1 MPIVDRAPRPDDVDA
16 SLRRREGSLLDRQA
30 ALQDEAGEVL
40 TELDLRGRLAGY
52 SPVLMAGSFISGLMV
67 WRDLDVMVLGGPQL
81 SPTEVLTAV
90 AGLVVLPGMV
100 GFVYA
105 DERDARSPTGESR
118 DERYHVPMTY
128 VRPSGTWR
136 LDLTFWL
143 HDPHE
148 NVTAWHERL
157 RDSLTFQERI
167 DILEI
172 KDVWHRRPEY
182 PDEVSGFEIY
192 TAVQDHGVR
201 TPQQFEEW
209 LAVAR

>member
-52 SPVLMAGSFISGLMV
+52 RPVLMAGSFISGLMV
-67 WRDLDVMVLGGPQL
+67 WRDLDVMVLGRL

-105 DERDARSPTGESR
+105 DERGARSPTGESR

-128 VRPSGTWR
+128 VRPGGTWR

-157 RDSLTFQERI
+157 RDFA
-167 DILEI
+167 
-172 KDVWHRRPEY
+172 DVPRTHRHTR
-182 PDEVSGFEIY
+182 D
-192 TAVQDHGVR
+192 QR
-201 TPQQFEEW
+201 C
-209 LAVAR
+209 LAPAA

>member
-1 MPIVDRAPRPDDVDA
+1 MPIVDRAPGPDDVDA
-16 SLRRREGSLLDRQA
+16 SLRRRERFLLDRQA

-40 TELDLRGRLAGY
+40 AELDLRGRFAGY

-67 WRDLDVMVLGGPQL
+67 WRDLDVMVLGGPHL
-81 SPTEVLTAV
+81 SPAEVLTAI

-105 DERDARSPTGESR
+105 DERGPRSPTGESR

-192 TAVQDHGVR
+192 TAVLDHGVR
-201 TPQQFEEW
+201 TPEQFEEW
-209 LAVAR
+209 LAEAR